1 MKIRKNYLL
10 KKRFFDNRKK
20 LLKIFVK
27 DSYNLEEIFPLIEN
41 NSQNPD
47 EYQCI
52 LLWLWVHYPRA
63 REHEYFGDNLTIF
76 YMVDCELTKLPKKF
90 ENLINLEKIYLSC
103 NNFSELAITSLQNLY
118 VLDLSY
124 NQLTELPEGIENLI
138 NLEKLY
144 LSRNKLTGLSEA
156 ITKLENLTSLD
167 LSDNQLTELP
177 DEITKLKNLVYLNLR
192 GNKLTE
198 LPEGITKLKNLT
210 DLDLSDKQLTYQ
222 PEGIEKLIN
231 LGYLRV
237 NYNRFSDGYIEKL
250 RRKMPCCRI
259 F

>member
-90 ENLINLEKIYLSC
+90 QNLINLEKIYLSC
-103 NNFSELAITSLQNLY
+103 NNFSELAITSFQNLY

-124 NQLTELPEGIENLI
+124 NQLTELPEGIEKLI

-144 LSRNKLTGLSEA
+144 LGRNKLTA
-156 ITKLENLTSLD
+156 
-167 LSDNQLTELP
+167 
-177 DEITKLKNLVYLNLR
+177 
-192 GNKLTE
+192 
-198 LPEGITKLKNLT
+198 LPEGITKLTNLTSLVLSSNQLT
-210 DLDLSDKQLTYQ
+210 DL
-222 PEGIEKLIN
+222 PEGITKLTNLIYLNLVNNKLIYLPEAITKLTN
-231 LGYLRV
+231 LTYLDLRGNKLTDLPKAIV
-237 NYNRFSDGYIEKL
+237 KLTNLKYLGINHNNFPDGYIEKL